1 MEKPCEL
8 LETLLSIRGKKE
20 DNQQLSSIKKK
31 NRESSTTIESILSEE
46 ISKVLSE

>member
-31 NRESSTTIESILSEE
+31 KIEKVQRL
-46 ISKVLSE
+46 SKVNF

>member
-31 NRESSTTIESILSEE
+31 IEKVQRLS
-46 ISKVLSE
+46 KAYFQKKYLKY

>member
-20 DNQQLSSIKKK
+20 DNQQLSSIKK
-31 NRESSTTIESILSEE
+31 NRESSTTIESKLLEE